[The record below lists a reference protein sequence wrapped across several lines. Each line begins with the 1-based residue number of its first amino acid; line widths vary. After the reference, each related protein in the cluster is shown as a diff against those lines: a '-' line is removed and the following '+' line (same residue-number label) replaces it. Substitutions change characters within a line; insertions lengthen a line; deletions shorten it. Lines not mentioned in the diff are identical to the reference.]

1 MQRADLQKQR
11 GSEMAR
17 QLMQRCK
24 DCGAFSLST
33 KCHVCGGVAQA
44 AAPMKWSPED
54 KRAHLR
60 RQLEGVEENG
70 WANTLPTLAS
80 QEEE

>member
-1 MQRADLQKQR
+1 
-11 GSEMAR
+11 MAR
-17 QLMQRCK
+17 QQMQKCK
-24 DCGAFSLST
+24 VCGAHSLST
-33 KCHVCGGVAQA
+33 TCPKCGGIAQA

-60 RQLEGVEENG
+60 RKLDGVEEDG

-80 QEEE
+80 GEEE

>member
-1 MQRADLQKQR
+1 
-11 GSEMAR
+11 MAR
-17 QLMQRCK
+17 LQMQNCK

-33 KCHVCGGVAQA
+33 TCPTCGGKAQA

-60 RQLEGVEENG
+60 RQLEGVEEDG
-70 WANTLPTLAS
+70 WAQTLPTLAS
-80 QEEE
+80 SEEE

>member
-1 MQRADLQKQR
+1 
-11 GSEMAR
+11 MAR
-17 QLMQRCK
+17 QQMQRCK
-24 DCGAFSLST
+24 ECGAYSLST
-33 KCHVCGGVAQA
+33 TCLVCGGVAQA

-60 RQLEGVEENG
+60 RKLEGVEENG

-80 QEEE
+80 KEEE

>member
-1 MQRADLQKQR
+1 
-11 GSEMAR
+11 MAR

-24 DCGAFSLST
+24 ECGAFSLST
-33 KCHVCGGVAQA
+33 KRHTCGGVAQA

-60 RQLEGVEENG
+60 RKLEGVEETG

>member
-1 MQRADLQKQR
+1 
-11 GSEMAR
+11 MAR
-17 QLMQRCK
+17 QQMQKCK

-33 KCHVCGGVAQA
+33 TCPKCGGTAQA

-60 RQLEGVEENG
+60 RKLDGVEEDG
-70 WANTLPTLAS
+70 WSDSLPTLTP

>member
-1 MQRADLQKQR
+1 
-11 GSEMAR
+11 MAR
-17 QLMQRCK
+17 QQMQRCK
-24 DCGAFSLST
+24 ECGAYSLST
-33 KCHVCGGVAQA
+33 TCLVCGGVAQA

-60 RQLEGVEENG
+60 RKLEGVEENG

>member
-1 MQRADLQKQR
+1 
-11 GSEMAR
+11 MAR
-17 QLMQRCK
+17 QQMQKCNV
-24 DCGAFSLST
+24 CGAFSLST
-33 KCHVCGGVAQA
+33 TCHKCGGVAQA

-60 RQLEGVEENG
+60 RQLDGVEEDG

-80 QEEE
+80 EEEE

>member
-1 MQRADLQKQR
+1 
-11 GSEMAR
+11 MAR
-17 QLMQRCK
+17 QQMQRCK
-24 DCGAFSLST
+24 ECGAYSLST
-33 KCHVCGGVAQA
+33 TCLVCGGVAQA
-44 AAPMKWSPED
+44 AAPMKSSPED

-60 RQLEGVEENG
+60 RKLEGVEENG